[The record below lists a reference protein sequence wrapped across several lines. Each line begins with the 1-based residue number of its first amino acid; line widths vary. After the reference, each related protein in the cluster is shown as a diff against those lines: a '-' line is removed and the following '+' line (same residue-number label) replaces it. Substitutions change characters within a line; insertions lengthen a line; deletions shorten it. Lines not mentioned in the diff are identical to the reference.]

1 MAGGTGMRQNEI
13 IQLEWANVDFQ
24 VGFVRHR
31 AAKTKSDEARPVRLL
46 PDVIAMLKEIPCA
59 IHTKM
64 SSYLQRA
71 ALYPIGLD
79 TSIKFGKTLSR

>member
-46 PDVIAMLKEIPCA
+46 PDVIAMLKEIPRA
-59 IHTKM
+59 IHTKNVFL
-64 SSYLQRA
+64 SAKGRP
-71 ALYPIGLD
+71 YPIGLD